1 MQGTSPLSAAGAEGP
16 GRVSR
21 ATAILI
27 TLLAYIPAVLSMMTI
42 GVIVPLIEPL
52 TRQLGATRAQLGMS
66 IALISVPTAIF
77 ATVGG
82 GLIDR
87 YGVQRSMLFALAICA
102 LGSVAASQAGSLA
115 TFDAAMVLAGIG
127 FGGLCVGSPCLIMS
141 ALVGADRTRAMSL
154 WSTFAPVGYSAG
166 LLLAV
171 PYTGRSASEAALLT
185 LAMLMAA
192 AFLVVLAAFRR
203 VASREAPTHDSARQ
217 SIGRILAVLREP
229 GAVRLGIAVAL
240 PNGVS
245 YGTSL
250 AAPAYLA
257 RVHHLTIATSSVA
270 VAVAPIAAM
279 VIGAAVMGYLLSRAV
294 SATVLFASMVATGLA
309 AQAILFVPIGGMLL
323 ATAAL
328 VMWLFAFGGMAGTA
342 MTLLPAVVSD
352 PERGGAASGLVNQC
366 ISVASFAAPSAWL
379 ALRTGSEFLLVAAAC
394 LLVSLVALPR
404 PDKRRAALVP
414 GGA

>member
-1 MQGTSPLSAAGAEGP
+1 MQGHSPLPTAEAAGS
-16 GRVSR
+16 GRVPR
-21 ATAILI
+21 ARALLV
-27 TLLAYIPAVLSMMTI
+27 TLLAYIPSVLSMMTI

-52 TRQLGATRAQLGMS
+52 TRELSATRAQLGLS
-66 IALISVPTAIF
+66 IALFSVPTAIF

-87 YGVQRSMLFALAICA
+87 YGVRRSMLFALAVCA
-102 LGSVAASQAGSLA
+102 LGSFAASQAGSLA
-115 TFDAAMVLAGIG
+115 AFDGAMVLAGIG
-127 FGGLCVGSPCLIMS
+127 FGGLCVAPPCLIMS
-141 ALVGADRTRAMSL
+141 ALVEGERTRAMSL

-171 PYTGRSASEAALLT
+171 PYTGPGASEAALLT
-185 LAMLMAA
+185 LAALMAA
-192 AFLVVLAAFRR
+192 AFLVMLVVFRR
-203 VASREAPTHDSARQ
+203 IASRDAPAHDSARQ
-217 SIGRILAVLREP
+217 TIERILVLLREP

-279 VIGAAVMGYLLSRAV
+279 VIGAVVMGHLLSRAM
-294 SATVLFASMVATGLA
+294 SATVLFASMVAIGLA

-328 VMWLFAFGGMAGTA
+328 VLWLFAFGGMAGTA
-342 MTLLPAVVSD
+342 MSLLPAVTD

-366 ISVASFAAPSAWL
+366 ISVASFAAPSTWL
-379 ALRTGSEFLLVAAAC
+379 ALHTGGQFLLIAAAC

-404 PDKRRAALVP
+404 PGKHRAAVAT
-414 GGA
+414 GGT